1 MRRRFITADVFT
13 DEPFGGN
20 PVAVLPDARGL
31 STDQMQRLAREFN
44 LSETVFVL
52 PPSVPEHDRHIRIF
66 VPTEEV
72 PFAGHPTIGTAII
85 LATIG
90 ELAIDGPTTGIVL
103 EVEAGPVPVTIQA
116 IDGRPVSATLTA
128 PKRPELRPAP
138 PLETMAALLSIRPD
152 QIVQAEASSC
162 GLPFLLAEVVD
173 RDALG
178 TTSLDPAIADQI
190 GDQAWARWP
199 LVFTR
204 DAADGI
210 DFQARMYAPGSGI
223 PEDPATGSAS
233 AALAGWLGHHDP
245 LQDGTIS
252 KVIAQ
257 GIEMGRPSRLE
268 IEVDKRAGEVT
279 AVRVTGRAV
288 LISEGQ
294 IEVPPVPPAHG

>member
-13 DEPFGGN
+13 DQPFGGN

-52 PPSVPEHDRHIRIF
+52 PPEDPAHDKRIRIF
-66 VPTEEV
+66 VPTDEV

-85 LATIG
+85 LSSIG
-90 ELAIDGPTTGIVL
+90 EIAMDGDITGIAL
-103 EVEAGPVPVTIQA
+103 KTEAGPVSVTIKA
-116 IDGRPVSATLTA
+116 ADGRPVSATLTA
-128 PKRPELRPAP
+128 PLAPDIREAPSPAV
-138 PLETMAALLSIRPD
+138 MAPLLSLKPE
-152 QIVQAEASSC
+152 QIIQTASASC
-162 GLPFLLAEVVD
+162 GLPFMLVEVTD
-173 RDALG
+173 LEALG
-178 TTSLDPAIADQI
+178 TSWMDSSAADNLR
-190 GDQAWARWP
+190 DEWARWP

-204 DAADGI
+204 NAGDSI
-210 DFQARMYAPGSGI
+210 DIQARMYAPGSGI
-223 PEDPATGSAS
+223 PEDPATGSAA

-245 LQDGTIS
+245 MQDGTFK

-268 IEVDKRAGEVT
+268 IEVDKKNGDVT
-279 AVRVTGRAV
+279 AVRVTGNAI

-294 IEVPPVPPAHG
+294 IEVPPALG